1 MAPPEVAAGER
12 SPLLLRHPL
21 AAPLA
26 RSRAGLGPA
35 ARRCPRPEAAWP
47 PPEPRHLYGPAAVI
61 YGETP
66 AAGSGLA
73 RETPPTTPGLLR
85 KPCPEPAAP
94 QRDPPSPAAMFP
106 SPKPLSRPLEGLR
119 GEVVCG
125 EFLPVCAAGL
135 WEHAQSLLTAAPCLP
150 GGTSHPPSFSHR
162 LPSGLAPWG
171 WWPSATCS
179 RTQRARPSLLRQAR
193 GDKTGPAAPLT
204 ARPTWEPPLSFLTP
218 KSHDRALGGW
228 LHAEVRAPNKPS
240 HSQRGG
246 WRQEAGDGSVEHQMC
261 SQSVTLLPQREAGA
275 FQSPQALW
283 VTPEMKAACSC
294 WFAQREQTPW
304 QPCYD
309 FGLEI
314 RWGLKKS
321 KLLNTASYTCSCS
334 MFCIEDTQRSWRSKP
349 KQVSSSPL
357 KTFPT

>member
-119 GEVVCG
+119 GEVV
-125 EFLPVCAAGL
+125 
-135 WEHAQSLLTAAPCLP
+135 
-150 GGTSHPPSFSHR
+150 
-162 LPSGLAPWG
+162 WG
-171 WWPSATCS
+171 
-179 RTQRARPSLLRQAR
+179 
-193 GDKTGPAAPLT
+193 
-204 ARPTWEPPLSFLTP
+204 
-218 KSHDRALGGW
+218 
-228 LHAEVRAPNKPS
+228 N
-240 HSQRGG
+240 
-246 WRQEAGDGSVEHQMC
+246 
-261 SQSVTLLPQREAGA
+261 
-275 FQSPQALW
+275 
-283 VTPEMKAACSC
+283 
-294 WFAQREQTPW
+294 
-304 QPCYD
+304 
-309 FGLEI
+309 
-314 RWGLKKS
+314 
-321 KLLNTASYTCSCS
+321 
-334 MFCIEDTQRSWRSKP
+334 
-349 KQVSSSPL
+349 SSPCVQ
-357 KTFPT
+357 PGSGSMHRAC